1 MSDPTLY
8 DNYFKMKWVQSGL
21 PLIKLSGW
29 GASVMMVAAG
39 ALMVFGSCG
48 DDDDGDDRHSVNFQ
62 MTSGRLLGKSQNG
75 YV

>member
-1 MSDPTLY
+1 
-8 DNYFKMKWVQSGL
+8 
-21 PLIKLSGW
+21 
-29 GASVMMVAAG
+29 MMIAAG